1 MKICIYGT
9 GAIGGLLAARLAE
22 SDAELT
28 CIARGAT
35 LAALQARGITVLSE
49 EHDKTVSVRAV
60 ETPAEAGVQDYVI
73 LALKAPAVAAVADK
87 LEPMLGP
94 DTAVVTAQNGVPWW
108 YFYKHGGALEG
119 RQLSTVDP
127 EGKQWRHIRP
137 ERVIG
142 SVVYD
147 AATIVEPGVIRHEY
161 GNRFTLGEPDG
172 SRSERAEALSKLLI
186 AGGVRAPVRPN
197 IRDEIWVKL
206 WGNVSFNPVS
216 ALTGMSLTQMIDD
229 ADVHAVIR
237 VMMVEAQSVAEALG
251 IRFSIDVDKRIAGA
265 REAGEHKTSMLQ
277 DLEGGDRRAGEFG
290 SGARSAG
297 RCRHADHRHGS
308 GAREGQ
314 GPRSGLLWRVSRPLT
329 H

>member
-1 MKICIYGT
+1 MKICVFGT
-9 GAIGGLLAARLAE
+9 GAIGGLLAARLAG
-22 SDAELT
+22 SGADVT

-35 LAALQARGITVLSE
+35 FAAIQARGITILSA
-49 EHDKTVSVRAV
+49 DGDRTVRVRAV

-73 LALKAPAVAAVADK
+73 LALKAPAAAANADR
-87 LEPMLGP
+87 LEPLLGP

-108 YFYKHGGALEG
+108 YFHKHGGEFEG
-119 RQLSTVDP
+119 RLLKSVDP
-127 EGKQWRHIRP
+127 EGKQWRCIGP

-147 AATIVEPGVIRHEY
+147 AAEIVEPGVIRHEY

-186 AGGVRAPVRPN
+186 AGGVRAPVKPN

-216 ALTGMSLTQMIDD
+216 ALTGMSLGQMIDD

-237 VMMVEAQSVAEALG
+237 DMMVEARRVGEKLG
-251 IRFSIDVDKRIAGA
+251 IKFSIDVDKRIAGA
-265 REAGEHKTSMLQ
+265 REAGDHKTSMLQ
-277 DLEGGDRRAGEFG
+277 DLE
-290 SGARSAG
+290 AG
-297 RCRHADHRHGS
+297 RPMEIDALVTSVQELGRMAKVATPTIDKVLALVKGKGRAAGCYTG
-308 GAREGQ
+308 
-314 GPRSGLLWRVSRPLT
+314 
-329 H
+329 